1 MPKGLGPS
9 RVLRAGVSVGARLF
23 ARLAR
28 TSISIGFERYA
39 ESAGSR
45 HDLNPERVRPG
56 LDRLAERVQLELDQ
70 PRRLRIAIGLPR
82 ERRMSGMAGA

>member
-28 TSISIGFERYA
+28 TPISIGFEHDA
-39 ESAGSR
+39 EFAGNR
-45 HDLNPERVRPG
+45 HDLHPECVRLG
-56 LDRLAERVQLELDQ
+56 LDLLAERVQLELDQ
-70 PRRLRIAIGLPR
+70 PRWVRILVVL
-82 ERRMSGMAGA
+82 S